1 YSTLNIGVFIYYYIF
16 QKNKIRNMIKQ
27 TDRRNQ
33 EQILKSKLISNQIIS
48 EAKHKIYLLKQEAE
62 NDLNQR
68 RQIIVNLEE
77 KIIHQEELLVY
88 RTKYLNEK
96 EEFLDVKEQKINK
109 QKRTVEKL
117 QQKIQEILEKKQAKL
132 EAISCLTRQEAK
144 EMIISEM
151 KQNISQE
158 IINYTKEK
166 EEEFKFQVKKKAKI
180 LLINAMQKLSREVIS
195 NHNISI
201 VYLENFDLKGKI
213 IGKEGR
219 NIKTFE
225 MITGVDLIIDDSP
238 STVLLSSFEPI
249 RREIAKRTLEHL
261 ILDGRITPASIEKT
275 FQRIVSEVDIF
286 IQEIG
291 EGAIYETKVGPM
303 NELLIQLLGKLHFRA
318 SYGQNALDHSLEVAF
333 LAGSLAAELGENEIL
348 TRRAGLL
355 HDIGKSLDYNM
366 EGSHVKIGVELA
378 IKYQEPK
385 EVIDAIA
392 SHHEEQEPQTLIAIL
407 VAIADQISSARPGAR
422 KESIENYIQR
432 ITQLE
437 KIANDI
443 KGVEKSYAIR
453 SGREMRVIVKSEEVN
468 DSETFMIAQ
477 EIKKQIQKNINYN
490 GIIKIT
496 VLRETR
502 VIEIVDVNNK

>member
-1 YSTLNIGVFIYYYIF
+1 
-16 QKNKIRNMIKQ
+16 MIKK
-27 TDRRNQ
+27 TDQRNQ
-33 EQILKSKLISNQIIS
+33 EQILKSQLISNQIIS
-48 EAKHKIYLLKQEAE
+48 ETKNKIYLLKQEVE

-68 RQIIVNLEE
+68 RKIIVNLEE
-77 KIIHQEELLVY
+77 KIIHQEELLIY

-109 QKRTVEKL
+109 QKRTVEQL
-117 QQKIQEILEKKQAKL
+117 QHKIQEILEKKQAQL
-132 EAISCLTRQEAK
+132 EEISCLTQQQAK
-144 EMIISEM
+144 EIVMSEM
-151 KQNISQE
+151 KKNISRE
-158 IINYTKEK
+158 IINYAKIK
-166 EEEFKFQVKKKAKI
+166 EEEFKFKVKKKAKV
-180 LLINAMQKLSREVIS
+180 LLINTMQTLSREVIS
-195 NHNISI
+195 NYNIS
-201 VYLENFDLKGKI
+201 VVCLENDDLKGKI

-225 MITGVDLIIDDSP
+225 MTTGVDLIIDDAP
-238 STVLLSSFEPI
+238 NTVLLSSFDPI
-249 RREIAKRTLEHL
+249 RREIAKRTLEYL
-261 ILDGRITPASIEKT
+261 ILDGRITPASIEKN
-275 FQRIVSEVDIF
+275 FQRIVGDIDNF

-291 EGAIYETKVGPM
+291 EDVIFETKVGPM
-303 NELLIQLLGKLHFRA
+303 DEYLVKLLGKLHFRA
-318 SYGQNALDHSLEVAF
+318 SYGQNALNHSIEVAF
-333 LAGSLAAELGENEIL
+333 LAGKLASELGENEIL

-355 HDIGKSLDYNM
+355 HDIGKSLDYSV

-407 VAIADQISSARPGAR
+407 VAIADQISSSRPGAR

-437 KIANDI
+437 KIANEID
-443 KGVEKSYAIR
+443 GVDKSYAIR
-453 SGREMRVIVKSEEVN
+453 SGREIRVIVKSEEV
-468 DSETFMIAQ
+468 DDAKTFTIAQ
-477 EIKKQIQKNINYN
+477 EIKNKIQKNINYN

-502 VIEIVDVNNK
+502 TIEIVDVNNNKL